1 MGSPERRRW
10 LVLLLGLSVLFVATL
25 GVVPHGDEDQSC
37 LACKARQQPLQE
49 ISGMLVLDAPP
60 STASK
65 RPVDGVNFARAVVVD
80 STAPRAPPA

>member
-10 LVLLLGLSVLFVATL
+10 LVLLLGLSVLLVATI

-37 LACKARQQPLQE
+37 LACKARHQPLLE
-49 ISGMLVLDAPP
+49 IAGMLELDAPP
-60 STASK
+60 STESRGPSDDVRFA
-65 RPVDGVNFARAVVVD
+65 RPVIVD